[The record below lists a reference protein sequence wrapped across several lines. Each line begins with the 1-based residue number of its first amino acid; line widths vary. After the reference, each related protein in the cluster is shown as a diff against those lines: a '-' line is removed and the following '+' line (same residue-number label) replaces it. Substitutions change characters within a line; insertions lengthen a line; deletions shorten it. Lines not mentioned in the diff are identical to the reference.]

1 MGHKKLFAGSEIM
14 SLAVRDML
22 EENNIPYIIR
32 DDIQSAIGIG
42 AGTLDRAVH
51 ILVNEEDL
59 NVAQTLLKEGDL
71 DE

>member
-1 MGHKKLFAGSEIM
+1 MSHKKLFAGSEIM
-14 SLAVRDML
+14 VLAVRNILD
-22 EENNIPYIIR
+22 ENNISYIIR

-59 NVAQTLLKEGDL
+59 TRAQTLLKENDL
-71 DE
+71 EE

>member
-1 MGHKKLFAGSEIM
+1 MV
-14 SLAVRDML
+14 LAVRNILD
-22 EENNIPYIIR
+22 ENNISYIIR

-59 NVAQTLLKEGDL
+59 TRAQTLLKENDL
-71 DE
+71 EE

>member
-1 MGHKKLFAGSEIM
+1 MSHKKLFAGSEIM
-14 SLAVRDML
+14 VLAVRNILD
-22 EENNIPYIIR
+22 ENNISYIIR

-59 NVAQTLLKEGDL
+59 TRAQTLLKENNL
-71 DE
+71 EE